1 MKTFYFTVFR
11 PIAFEFTLTREK
23 SAKSMLKQNLSD
35 VPRKPILNVK
45 RNWKNGKDSNCST
58 MVLSKANDNLLKQQK
73 KLYLPQEHKPRQ
85 GRPSLWIRL

>member
-1 MKTFYFTVFR
+1 MKTFYLTV
-11 PIAFEFTLTREK
+11 FEFTLTREK